1 MRSEM
6 DESAASEAF
15 EIVVSLNLP
24 TWAVQS
30 AITVSSFTFHLTV
43 SC

>member
-1 MRSEM
+1 MN
-6 DESAASEAF
+6 ESTASEAF

-24 TWAVQS
+24 TWAVQGL
-30 AITVSSFTFHLTV
+30 ITVSSFTFHLTV

>member
-1 MRSEM
+1 M
-6 DESAASEAF
+6 DESGASEAF

-24 TWAVQS
+24 TWEAFR